1 MIAETFGEIFQL
13 FQIQYLGWWNMIG
26 HKLCG
31 QRLQVDNSQ
40 TVLNGE
46 WRASCTLCAVYSVH
60 TVCCAHCAVHT
71 VILCNGCTVLTQ
83 CTLRAAYSDTVH
95 CTLHSVV
102 CNVHCVQQTVHPEQ
116 WMEGVLTVYSSQS
129 RLPSL
134 RMICTDKAE
143 LWDVTQ
149 TSNLVIS
156 ICFLPKISISIQL
169 VTLATFDHFTKYRC
183 IISLQLANQRHPSCR
198 VGRVELYLWVG

>member
-1 MIAETFGEIFQL
+1 MAIASQPQEDMIYRTKTFFFL
-13 FQIQYLGWWNMIG
+13 LKLSLWWNMIG

-31 QRLQVDNSQ
+31 QRLQADNSQ

-60 TVCCAHCAVHT
+60 TVCSAHSF
-71 VILCNGCTVLTQ
+71 
-83 CTLRAAYSDTVH
+83 CTLRTAHSDTVH

-102 CNVHCVQQTVHPEQ
+102 FNVQTVHPEQ

-149 TSNLVIS
+149 ICNKVIS

-169 VTLATFDHFTKYRC
+169 VTLATFDQFTKYRC
-183 IISLQLANQRHPSCR
+183 IISVQLAN
-198 VGRVELYLWVG
+198 

>member
-1 MIAETFGEIFQL
+1 MEG
-13 FQIQYLGWWNMIG
+13 
-26 HKLCG
+26 
-31 QRLQVDNSQ
+31 V
-40 TVLNGE
+40 
-46 WRASCTLCAVYSVH
+46 VH
-60 TVCCAHCAVHT
+60 TVCCVQRAHCAVYIVAAHRVHSCCTQGAHCAVHT

-116 WMEGVLTVYSSQS
+116 WMGGVLTVYSSQS

-149 TSNLVIS
+149 ICNKVTS
-156 ICFLPKISISIQL
+156 ICFLPNISISIQL
-169 VTLATFDHFTKYRC
+169 VTLATFDLDRFPAW
-183 IISLQLANQRHPSCR
+183 LLVE
-198 VGRVELYLWVG
+198 VGRRTWLVITLITCLTKGQKFPGLCVYRAV